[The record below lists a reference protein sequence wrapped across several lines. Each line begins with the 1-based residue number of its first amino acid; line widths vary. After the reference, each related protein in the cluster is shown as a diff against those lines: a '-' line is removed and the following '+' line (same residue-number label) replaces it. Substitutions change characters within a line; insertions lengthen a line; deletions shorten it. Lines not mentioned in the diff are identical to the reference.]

1 MQKSVNIGDQEVQ
14 MRATAATAI
23 RYRNVF
29 GGDIMKELIE
39 MDPKKIDAKVI
50 EKIQQL
56 GFIMAKTAEGANMA
70 TLTKDDFVDWLDQ
83 FDSLALMQAAK
94 DIVTI
99 YIGGKQ
105 SQSKL
110 KKTKTETAAEN

>member
-1 MQKSVNIGDQEVQ
+1 MQKTVKIGEKEVE

-29 GGDIMKELIE
+29 HGDIMTELME
-39 MDPKKIDAKVI
+39 MNPEKIDAKVI

-56 GFIMAKTAEGANMA
+56 GFIMAKTAEGANMSA
-70 TLTKDDFVDWLDQ
+70 LTQDDYLEWLDQ
-83 FDSLALMQAAK
+83 FDGMDLMTASK

-99 YIGGKQ
+99 YIGGKV
-105 SQSKL
+105 SSSEL
-110 KKTKTETAAEN
+110 KKRTAKNPAEK